1 MKSQPGGN
9 SKVHTFQLKV
19 GTYSRDVTQPG
30 GGGTLGVTHKC
41 DVRGGAKEGLY
52 IEAYTGN
59 EGGEAVV
66 SHSSPGLGGSAHPA
80 TYNPLSFF
88 YAQLTTF
95 LCGVYNHG

>member
-1 MKSQPGGN
+1 MELSEVTARGQI

-52 IEAYTGN
+52 IECILGM
-59 EGGEAVV
+59 GGEAVV
-66 SHSSPGLGGSAHPA
+66 SHSPGLGGSAHPA

-88 YAQLTTF
+88 YAAF
-95 LCGVYNHG
+95 VCDVYNQS

>member
-1 MKSQPGGN
+1 MELSEVTARGQI

-52 IEAYTGN
+52 IECILGM
-59 EGGEAVV
+59 GGRGSGE
-66 SHSSPGLGGSAHPA
+66 SQSRPGGIGPPRHLQP
-80 TYNPLSFF
+80 TVL
-88 YAQLTTF
+88 L
-95 LCGVYNHG
+95 LCRICL